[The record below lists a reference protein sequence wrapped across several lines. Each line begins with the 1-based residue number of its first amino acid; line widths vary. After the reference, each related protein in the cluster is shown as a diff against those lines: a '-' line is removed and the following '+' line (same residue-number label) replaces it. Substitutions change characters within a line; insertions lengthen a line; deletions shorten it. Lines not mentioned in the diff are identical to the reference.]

1 MRSRHWL
8 LLFALG
14 LSFTID
20 AAENAPKAAPTL
32 DLKDLRIQKILQA
45 SAASQP
51 PESRTA
57 AAAPVLMSLPPP
69 SPRRVHRT
77 ECDFLQCV
85 AYASDGRV
93 LYSFPREQ
101 ASHPSRDDFDGWL
114 SCQQIDDLLSTFERY
129 DKCRGISTGLPLK
142 VVDGVQL
149 RLPASPRGSN

>member
-8 LLFALG
+8 LLFALA
-14 LSFTID
+14 LPLTID
-20 AAENAPKAAPTL
+20 AAENARPATPAL

-51 PESRTA
+51 AESRTE

-101 ASHPSRDDFDGWL
+101 VSHPSRDDSDGWL

-142 VVDGVQL
+142 VVDGAQL